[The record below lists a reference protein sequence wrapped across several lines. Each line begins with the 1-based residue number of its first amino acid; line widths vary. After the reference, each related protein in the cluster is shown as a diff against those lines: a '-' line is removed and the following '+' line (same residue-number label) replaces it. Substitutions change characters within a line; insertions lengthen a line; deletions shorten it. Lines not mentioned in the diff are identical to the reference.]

1 MWGDLAAS
9 FQSGNGYVLVMMA
22 ALFLSLVVIFERLI
36 MLQFVYH
43 VNFSKFLANLKKMIS
58 AEDLSRAINFCKSVS
73 NTSLPRIALKTL
85 EARDTDPTTTK
96 GALEE
101 ESLSFLP
108 KLEARLSVLPA
119 LASLIMF
126 VGVLG
131 TLDGLASAFRS
142 IDILDTAKKQAVL
155 SQGIASSLNT
165 TAMGLITCMIILVS
179 QQLLRGLAFKL
190 TDQVHHGITVL
201 SNLLVPAE
209 TMAFAPMMAE
219 PQQAYEVAD
228 TQQQQQAAPQEAP
241 SEQPEEAPI
250 DDIKDE
256 EEII

>member
-119 LASLIMF
+119 LAILIMF

-155 SQGIASSLNT
+155 SQGIAASLNT
-165 TAMGLITCMIILVS
+165 TAMGLFTCMIILIS

-190 TDQVHHGITVL
+190 TDQIHHGITVL

-209 TMAFAPMMAE
+209 AIAYAPMMAE

-228 TQQQQQAAPQEAP
+228 TQQHQAVPQEAP